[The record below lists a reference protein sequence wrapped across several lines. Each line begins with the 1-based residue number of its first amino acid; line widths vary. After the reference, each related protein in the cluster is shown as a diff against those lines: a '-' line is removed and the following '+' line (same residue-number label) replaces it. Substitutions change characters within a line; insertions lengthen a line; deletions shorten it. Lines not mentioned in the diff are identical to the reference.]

1 MDTAKL
7 LGQTL
12 RILLYLIGTVLVM
25 GFMCAVLTGLWNG
38 TWP

>member
-1 MDTAKL
+1 MDIPKVF
-7 LGQTL
+7 GQSV
-12 RILLYLIGTVLVM
+12 RILFCLIGTVLVM